1 MIAVSFENFTAA
13 VCRTIIEQNQFE
25 VLKRLLQN
33 TFDTLLEIGSMTV
46 VGNNDRNGG
55 HAKIYYVF
63 NPLAK
68 IAV

>member
-13 VCRTIIEQNQFE
+13 VCRTIVEQNQFE

-46 VGNNDRNGG
+46 VGNNDRTVGMR
-55 HAKIYYVF
+55 KIYYVF